1 MLNPCSLETLQPK
14 IVSIRFDGR
23 FLRISTICQKARLGS
38 GLWLNALKKS
48 KHLYTCVAPTLRVK
62 YPERYIWVLI
72 RLHQVRV
79 RVGSMSKIV
88 QDGGRLRLKSLVFT
102 CFHQMGQNPQD
113 LIESLGASRGW
124 PLTLVTLVTW
134 KAAIGH
140 DIHHHMQCHCNMK
153 LNETFPDKVSFV
165 YWDVCCWD
173 NGTDSVVFLESVCD
187 FNDFLSV
194 WSWYNEDGVHGIHR

>member
-48 KHLYTCVAPTLRVK
+48 KHLYTCQYVAPTLRVK

-88 QDGGRLRLKSLVFT
+88 QDGGHLRLRSFVFI

-140 DIHHHMQCHCNMK
+140 DIHHHMQYHCNMK
-153 LNETFPDKVSFV
+153 LNETFPDEVSFV
-165 YWDVCCWD
+165 YWDVCCWVKG
-173 NGTDSVVFLESVCD
+173 NDSVVFLESVCD
-187 FNDFLSV
+187 FNHFLSV
-194 WSWYNEDGVHGIHR
+194 WSW